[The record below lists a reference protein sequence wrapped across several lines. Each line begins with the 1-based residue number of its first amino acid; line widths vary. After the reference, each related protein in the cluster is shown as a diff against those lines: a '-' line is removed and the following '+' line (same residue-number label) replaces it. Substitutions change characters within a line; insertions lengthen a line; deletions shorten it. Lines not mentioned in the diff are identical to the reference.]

1 MTTAIQVQGTCKPG
15 FERVKEAF
23 EDNFASHGEV
33 GAALALN
40 VDGELAVDLWGG
52 YADPQRTRPWEHDT
66 IVNVFSTTKGIT
78 TTCAH
83 RLVDQGLLDL
93 DAPVARYWPEFAQG
107 GKETLPVRY
116 LLSHQ
121 AGLPCVK
128 DLIPLERSYE
138 WTALTDALAAQ
149 EPWWEPGTRHG
160 YHAFTFGHLV
170 GEVIRRVSG
179 KTAGAY
185 FRDEIATPLGLNFHL
200 GTPATLH
207 GRCAEMI
214 PAALDEVDPDHP
226 MAKAMMDPTS
236 LTFKAF
242 FLSPLPMVKP
252 TYMNGPQWR
261 EAEMPAANGHSD
273 ARSLAKLYGALARG
287 GETPDGFRVLTQE
300 SIDTGREEHSYGEDA
315 ILLMPMRFGAG
326 YHIDIPELQI
336 SPTGA
341 IFGHAGMGGSFG
353 YADPDA
359 NFGVGYVMNRMM
371 LAGDMI
377 DPRWAGMLDAIYDAV
392 N

>member
-116 LLSHQ
+116 LLCHQ

-128 DLIPLERSYE
+128 DLIPLDRSYE
-138 WTALTDALAAQ
+138 WTALTDALAVQ
-149 EPWWEPGTRHG
+149 EPWWKPGPARLPHS
-160 YHAFTFGHLV
+160 HV
-170 GEVIRRVSG
+170 RSPRR
-179 KTAGAY
+179 KL
-185 FRDEIATPLGLNFHL
+185 F
-200 GTPATLH
+200 
-207 GRCAEMI
+207 
-214 PAALDEVDPDHP
+214 AA
-226 MAKAMMDPTS
+226 
-236 LTFKAF
+236 
-242 FLSPLPMVKP
+242 
-252 TYMNGPQWR
+252 
-261 EAEMPAANGHSD
+261 
-273 ARSLAKLYGALARG
+273 
-287 GETPDGFRVLTQE
+287 
-300 SIDTGREEHSYGEDA
+300 
-315 ILLMPMRFGAG
+315 
-326 YHIDIPELQI
+326 
-336 SPTGA
+336 
-341 IFGHAGMGGSFG
+341 
-353 YADPDA
+353 
-359 NFGVGYVMNRMM
+359 
-371 LAGDMI
+371 
-377 DPRWAGMLDAIYDAV
+377 
-392 N
+392 